1 MQIKWLATV
10 KSEHP
15 FVEIEFF
22 ELNDGEKLN
31 EFEGCEHEIW
41 IEETIMSFFFVKDV
55 H

>member
-1 MQIKWLATV
+1 MDTV

-22 ELNDGEKLN
+22 KLNDGEELN
-31 EFEGCEHEIW
+31 EFEGCKHEIR
-41 IEETIMSFFFVKDV
+41 IEETILSLFFVKDV